1 MAEFFYIPTSLEGL
15 AFFFFLKG
23 IIACN
28 SSSCIILNI
37 PQDLIMTKILIIDDD
52 YMATTLIE
60 KVLSGQGFE
69 TLAINDSTQAIH
81 SALTYVPDLIVL
93 DLMMPDPDGFKVCRM
108 LREYPRFTF
117 TPVII
122 VTALDDTDSKVVAFG
137 AGADDYLTKPFRVE
151 DLIERVKELLDRV
164 G

>member
-1 MAEFFYIPTSLEGL
+1 
-15 AFFFFLKG
+15 
-23 IIACN
+23 
-28 SSSCIILNI
+28 
-37 PQDLIMTKILIIDDD
+37 MTKILIIDDD

-122 VTALDDTDSKVVAFG
+122 VTALDDNDSKVVAFG